1 MALSACAREAPKF
14 ATPTPLSERTSP
26 LAPEAAELAVVSG
39 LDVDAPFV
47 DVVDPPV
54 VEVDVAVVSVS
65 IDVEVDVS
73 DTEVDDAPVSPV
85 VSEVDVTDGAVEVVE
100 ASLVLTASESSHA
113 VTPTN
118 NRAAIAKAFMVPPL
132 SSPARC
138 APRLVD
144 CLGP

>member
-1 MALSACAREAPKF
+1 LAKALSACARDTPKF
-14 ATPTPLSERTSP
+14 ATPTPLSESTSP

-39 LDVDAPFV
+39 LAVDAPFV
-47 DVVDPPV
+47 DVVDPAV
-54 VEVDVAVVSVS
+54 VEVVSVS
-65 IDVEVDVS
+65 IDVEVDIS
-73 DTEVDDAPVSPV
+73 TTEVDDALVSSV
-85 VSEVDVTDGAVEVVE
+85 VLEVDVTDDAVEVVE

-118 NRAAIAKAFMVPPL
+118 IRAAIAKAFMVPPL